1 MKKCKNPQET
11 GEYEIGYKK
20 PPQTEASK
28 KTRFGGERGNPQGHG
43 FWDINATP
51 RAKLERMI
59 TLSRLKLDEIRNNEE
74 APEFERGMADII
86 IQIRYDED
94 GDGTKRPAV
103 QRFQAME
110 KMINQVYG
118 SPAQTQVTVDAGAME
133 EKEKSGFIKGVFIP
147 SASGDDGAGANKRG

>member
-1 MKKCKNPQET
+1 MKIEKNPQKT

-28 KTRFGGERGNPQGHG
+28 KTRFGGEKGNPQGRG
-43 FWDINATP
+43 FWNIKATP

-59 TLSRLKLDEIRNNEE
+59 TLSRLELDEIRNNEE

-94 GDGTKRPAV
+94 RDGTKRPAV

-118 SPAQTQVTVDAGAME
+118 QPAQTTVNLNSDMD

-147 SASGDDGAGANKRG
+147 KGENSVE

>member
-1 MKKCKNPQET
+1 MKKSEDT
-11 GEYEIGYKK
+11 EYKVGYKH
-20 PPQTEASK
+20 PPKDTQ
-28 KTRFGGERGNPQGHG
+28 FGGPRSNQNKGGH
-43 FWDINATP
+43 WKKEDTP
-51 RAKLERMI
+51 RYKLERMI
-59 TLSRLKLDEIRNNEE
+59 TLSRLELDEIRNNEE

-94 GDGTKRPAV
+94 GDGTKRPAA

-118 SPAQTQVTVDAGAME
+118 SPAQTQVTVDAGSME

>member
-1 MKKCKNPQET
+1 MKNKLATKQAKVSPISGTAPPEDRQFGKKN
-11 GEYEIGYKK
+11 
-20 PPQTEASK
+20 
-28 KTRFGGERGNPQGHG
+28 GNPRHNGA
-43 FWDINATP
+43 WKKEDTP
-51 RAKLERMI
+51 RYKLERMI
-59 TLSRLKLDEIRNNEE
+59 TLDKGELEAIIADDK

-94 GDGTKRPAV
+94 AEGTKRPAA

-118 SPAQTQVTVDAGAME
+118 QPAQTTVNLNTEID

-147 SASGDDGAGANKRG
+147 EGDNHE